1 MKKLLDALKLPTLP
15 SDELQQLED
24 FLVDAQDV
32 FTLEITQESLSTLI
46 DGILYYEDPRSDL
59 EQRITVP
66 QHLRSQLL
74 DENHHGRYGGHFQA
88 PSFTVLRSNGGGGE
102 VCILMF

>member
-24 FLVDAQDV
+24 FLANQDV

-46 DGILYYEDPRSDL
+46 YGILYYEDPRTDL
-59 EQRITVP
+59 EQMITVP

-74 DENHHGRYGGHFQA
+74 DENHHGWYGGHFSGPKLYSA
-88 PSFTVLRSNGGGGE
+88 LVKRWWWRG
-102 VCILMF
+102 MYK